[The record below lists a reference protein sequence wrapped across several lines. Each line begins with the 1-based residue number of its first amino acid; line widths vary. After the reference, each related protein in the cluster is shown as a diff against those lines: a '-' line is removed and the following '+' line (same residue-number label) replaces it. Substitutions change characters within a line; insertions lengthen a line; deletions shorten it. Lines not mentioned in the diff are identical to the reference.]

1 MSTKSLFILVSNMAK
16 SVSFGPKM
24 TLIVKQK
31 GYSIDI
37 LFSRLSLCTY
47 TYTIGVAFFSLL
59 TLHLYLPAIITD
71 VLIALHFCCLV
82 SL

>member
-37 LFSRLSLCTY
+37 LSSRLSLCTY
-47 TYTIGVAFFSLL
+47 IHTIGVAFFFTTHPAFVFTSNHYRCTYSIAFLL
-59 TLHLYLPAIITD
+59 L
-71 VLIALHFCCLV
+71 
-82 SL
+82 S